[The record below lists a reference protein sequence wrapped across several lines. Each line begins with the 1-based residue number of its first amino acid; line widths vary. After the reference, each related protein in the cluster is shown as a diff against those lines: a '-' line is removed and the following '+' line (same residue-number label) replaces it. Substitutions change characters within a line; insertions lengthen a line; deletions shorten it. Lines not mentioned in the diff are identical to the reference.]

1 MHTNNDFRVY
11 FAKAFHRAKWSKIR
25 GNLKTLD
32 VENRFGFGLSAI
44 FSRFEESFI
53 LRKRASIEVGY
64 ESSVRQKY
72 KLTARE
78 NVNSS
83 N

>member
-1 MHTNNDFRVY
+1 MHTNNDIRVY
-11 FAKAFHRAKWSKIR
+11 FAKAFHRAIWSKI
-25 GNLKTLD
+25 GGDLKTLD
-32 VENRFGFGLSAI
+32 VQNLFGFGLSAI
-44 FSRFEESFI
+44 FTRFEESFI
-53 LRKRASIEVGY
+53 LRKRASNEIGY